1 MYLYLNINNIIIDI
15 VDDVKPVLKNSNGI
29 IIPCYTDKAQGYM
42 GNNEKIYAKVGVNFV
57 QQFEDIMSVVGVEE
71 VPEYV
76 KPRIFK
82 YEDGQFT
89 EAEDYEL
96 SSQELTSESA
106 KQRADIDYIM
116 IMEDLQESNNAQ

>member
-15 VDDVKPVLKNSNGI
+15 VDDVKPVMKNTNGI
-29 IIPCYTDKAQGYM
+29 IIPCYIDKAQGYM

-76 KPRIFK
+76 VPRVYK
-82 YEDGQFT
+82 YENGEFV
-89 EAEDYEL
+89 EADNYEL
-96 SSQELTSESA
+96 STSALTSASIQE
-106 KQRADIDYIM
+106 RANIDYIA
-116 IMEDLQESNNAQ
+116 METGVDL

>member
-29 IIPCYTDKAQGYM
+29 IIPCYIDKAQGFM

-71 VPEYV
+71 VPSYV
-76 KPRIFK
+76 VPRVFK
-82 YEDGQFT
+82 YENGEFV
-89 EAEDYEL
+89 EAEDYQL
-96 SSQELTSESA
+96 SADELTSSTLQ
-106 KQRADIDYIM
+106 QRADIDYIA
-116 IMEDLQESNNAQ
+116 METGVDL